1 MTERRSAAAGPEGS
15 TGADRRIAAVR
26 GVVSDLG
33 VEVVADYGDPAAEE
47 RAFTA
52 GAALVDRNARGAVLV
67 DGPDAFKFLQS
78 LLSQDL
84 DPLADGQGTHA
95 LLLQPQGKLDTD
107 LRLLRVGDTAWL
119 DCEVGRAGGL
129 EASLRRFKIRIKAE
143 VTDRTGE
150 WGCLTLRGPDVAAL
164 LEAAGAPPLP
174 AEPHAHVLWSAPGG
188 TEGVSP
194 TTAPGGPG
202 GSPRQPRREP
212 PESGAA
218 GEGEARLVRADWPGG
233 PPGADIVG
241 PVGEL
246 ADIRATLVGAGFT
259 PAGLTAYEAA
269 RVRAGVPRQGL
280 DIDEKTIPQ
289 EAFLELDAVSFTK
302 GCFLGQELVCRIDS
316 RGHVNRLLRA
326 LEIGGGAIDT
336 TPPAGAGIVVGGKEV
351 GALTTVACSESG
363 VVALGYVRREID
375 VPAEVVVRW
384 DGGEAPAVAAALP
397 GRA

>member
-1 MTERRSAAAGPEGS
+1 MTEHRSAAAGPEGS
-15 TGADRRIAAVR
+15 TGADRRIAEVR

-33 VEVVADYGDPAAEE
+33 VEVVADYGDPGAEE
-47 RAFTA
+47 RAFSA

-84 DPLADGQGTHA
+84 DPLADGQGTHT

-119 DCEVGRAGGL
+119 DCEVGRADGL
-129 EASLRRFKIRIKAE
+129 VSSLRRFKIRVKAE

-164 LEAAGAPPLP
+164 LEGAGAPPLP
-174 AEPHAHVLWSAPGG
+174 GEPHAHVLWSAGG
-188 TEGVSP
+188 
-194 TTAPGGPG
+194 
-202 GSPRQPRREP
+202 
-212 PESGAA
+212 
-218 GEGEARLVRADWPGG
+218 GEARLVRADWPGG
-233 PPGADIVG
+233 PPGADVVG
-241 PVGEL
+241 PVAEL

-259 PAGLTAYEAA
+259 PAGFTAYEAA

-316 RGHVNRLLRA
+316 RGHVNRVLRA
-326 LEIGGGAIDT
+326 LEIGAGAIDA
-336 TPPAGAGIVVGGKEV
+336 TPPAGAGIVVGDKEV
-351 GALTTVACSESG
+351 GALTTVARSGSG
-363 VVALGYVRREID
+363 VVALGYVRREVD
-375 VPAEVVVRW
+375 VPADVVVRW